1 MAVKTYSLKKD
12 GNKKLSENF
21 SVKEFRCKDGS
32 DKILVDENLV
42 KLLQKM
48 RDKFGVIIIT
58 SAYRTK
64 SYNKKVGGV
73 SDSQHLYGYAAD
85 ITIRKTSE
93 LLKAAQ
99 YAEKIGFGGIGL
111 DNKYQM
117 FLHLDTRKNKSYFR
131 YYSNGSSYSVA
142 SFFTTLKS
150 GSQGEN
156 VKALQKKLSG
166 LGFKGKDG
174 NELSVDGIFGSN
186 TEYAV
191 KNYQKSKN
199 LTADGIA
206 GPKTLV
212 SLT

>member
-32 DKILVDENLV
+32 DKILVDEKLV

-117 FLHLDTRKNKSYFR
+117 FLHFWLQFKKFCFSTKLRS
-131 YYSNGSSYSVA
+131 
-142 SFFTTLKS
+142 TLKCEIACARK
-150 GSQGEN
+150 GEN
-156 VKALQKKLSG
+156 HR
-166 LGFKGKDG
+166 
-174 NELSVDGIFGSN
+174 
-186 TEYAV
+186 
-191 KNYQKSKN
+191 
-199 LTADGIA
+199 
-206 GPKTLV
+206 
-212 SLT
+212 